1 MPCNY
6 SKRRCIIESEL
17 AEESK
22 SPTATD
28 ICCVMPIFGH
38 ATEAATERSLSRI
51 SAAVKPSKSLQSSEL
66 AYYKLSEPDA
76 GIWWLN
82 LFSIATLE
90 RLEESR
96 RNS

>member
-28 ICCVMPIFGH
+28 VCCVMPIFGH
-38 ATEAATERSLSRI
+38 ATERSLSRI
-51 SAAVKPSKSLQSSEL
+51 SAAVKPSKSLPSSEL

-76 GIWWLN
+76 GTWWLN